1 MNALKSGRKPDRDD
15 TMNTGI
21 VVPRG
26 NVVESV
32 AVKVEPPVYV
42 GQQRATDDTAP
53 AQLNEV

>member
-1 MNALKSGRKPDRDD
+1 
-15 TMNTGI
+15 MNTGI